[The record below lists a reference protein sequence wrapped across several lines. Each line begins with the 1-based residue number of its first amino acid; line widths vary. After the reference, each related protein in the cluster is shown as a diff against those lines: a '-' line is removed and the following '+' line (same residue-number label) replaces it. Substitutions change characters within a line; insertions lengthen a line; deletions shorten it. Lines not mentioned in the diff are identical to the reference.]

1 MNKTLGILLAT
12 LALTVGCSNEIGEYL
27 ECAQV
32 CESYDDCMMDSYDQT
47 GCTDACEQYADVSD
61 ANEAQV
67 FDCDNCL
74 NEMACSPECNSR
86 CDGIIPAF

>member
-1 MNKTLGILLAT
+1 
-12 LALTVGCSNEIGEYL
+12 
-27 ECAQV
+27 
-32 CESYDDCMMDSYDQT
+32 MDSYDQT

-74 NEMACSPECNSR
+74 NEMACSPDCNSR